1 VEIMTSIDRKFSRR
15 ISDKFWLA
23 ILSLLILAVF
33 PAARAKAQ
41 SGLKTINPPQGGM
54 IVYGQVDGQST
65 EAGAM
70 GAILKHIHESMGDK
84 PQVGKLFDVKGSE
97 SVAVFFTVKR
107 HDGGTSAGMIIAAKP
122 STDHVEAALLSDD
135 APRFGKSM
143 GPMMKL
149 LFAQWHPLQ
158 APGGGA
164 GAGSGPGTGQSASA
178 AQLHQLVTQDRSA
191 AISVPD
197 GWQLVPNMSS
207 GGTLVATGPNGEA
220 AEMGITF
227 LAQDTNNPAVQR
239 TMQTLRQGGLR
250 NSAYAQANYIPYGAD
265 MQKTFVY
272 FMGKLRQKAG
282 LPAASFNFSSV
293 TPARGSST
301 EHCVRMDG
309 TTDFSDQKGPR
320 GIDVLFCELP
330 PGRFGGWS
338 SVANMTTAPTA
349 VYAREQATLSAVME
363 SYQFDQ
369 RVVQNEGAQLA
380 APAIAQIHAIG
391 RAAAQQA
398 ADAHRMEDI
407 HNSSVYERW
416 DSNDKRNQAFSNYL
430 LDQTVVLDNQ
440 NNAHGTLWNQDADLL
455 VKTDPNRFEYV
466 NAPNYWKGI
475 DY

>member
-1 VEIMTSIDRKFSRR
+1 MTSIDRKFSRR
-15 ISDKFWLA
+15 ISDRFWLA
-23 ILSLLILAVF
+23 VLSLLILAVF

-135 APRFGKSM
+135 APRFGKSI
-143 GPMMKL
+143 GPMQKL

-158 APGGGA
+158 ASGSGS
-164 GAGSGPGTGQSASA
+164 GAGSGQAGPA
-178 AQLHQLVTQDRSA
+178 AQLHQIVTQDRSA

-197 GWQLVPNMSS
+197 GWQLVPNLSS
-207 GGTLVATGPNGEA
+207 GGTLVASGPNGES

-250 NSAYAQANYIPYGAD
+250 NTAYAQANYIPYGAD
-265 MQKTFVY
+265 LEKTFLY
-272 FMGKLRQKAG
+272 LMGKVRQKAG
-282 LPAASFNFSSV
+282 LPPANYNFTAV
-293 TPARGSST
+293 TPVQGSQT
-301 EHCVRMDG
+301 AHCVRMTG
-309 TTDFSDQKGPR
+309 TTDFSDQKGTR
-320 GIDVLFCELP
+320 ETNVVFCAQP
-330 PGRFGGWS
+330 PGRFGAWS
-338 SVANMTTAPTA
+338 SMAYMTTAPTA
-349 VYAREQATLSAVME
+349 VYARERVTLGEVMQ
-363 SYQFDQ
+363 SFQIDQ
-369 RVVQNEGAQLA
+369 RIVQNEAAQLA